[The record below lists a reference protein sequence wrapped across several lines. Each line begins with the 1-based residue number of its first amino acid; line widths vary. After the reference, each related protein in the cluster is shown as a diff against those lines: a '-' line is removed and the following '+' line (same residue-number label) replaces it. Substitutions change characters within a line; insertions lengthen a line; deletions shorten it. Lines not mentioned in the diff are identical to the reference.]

1 MSLIK
6 LASMPIVV
14 INNKQDSSGSSK
26 TFSGKNTAAMAV
38 GGTTGFALADAIE
51 FGHLPGKLSKF
62 DKTKISHRY
71 ARRMGSVAGGFA
83 GAAGLY
89 SLLNKKKE
97 DQKPQFYML

>member
-6 LASMPIVV
+6 LASIPIVV
-14 INNKQDSSGSSK
+14 INKQDSSNGSSK
-26 TFSGKNTAAMAV
+26 TFSGKNIAAAAV
-38 GGTTGFALADAIE
+38 GGTTGFALSDAIE
-51 FGHLPGKLSKF
+51 HLPKF

-71 ARRMGSVAGGFA
+71 ARRMGSIAGGFA